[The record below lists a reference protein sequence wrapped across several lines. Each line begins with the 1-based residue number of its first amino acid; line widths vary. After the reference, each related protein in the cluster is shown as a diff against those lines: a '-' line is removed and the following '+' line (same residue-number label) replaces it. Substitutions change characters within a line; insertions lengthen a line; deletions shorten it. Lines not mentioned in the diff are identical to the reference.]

1 MPVHYASRTGDLDAI
16 YSFAKKH
23 KSKGS
28 EDAAHAFGNLY
39 KNKRSVLSAII
50 VCFSFDV

>member
-23 KSKGS
+23 NLRVV

-39 KNKRSVLSAII
+39 KNKKIGSIGDI
-50 VCFSFDV
+50 VCLV